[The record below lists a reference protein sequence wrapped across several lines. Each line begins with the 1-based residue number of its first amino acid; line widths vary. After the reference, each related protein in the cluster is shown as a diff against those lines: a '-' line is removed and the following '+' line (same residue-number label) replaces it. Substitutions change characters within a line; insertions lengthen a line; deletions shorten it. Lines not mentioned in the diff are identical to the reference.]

1 LQAWFAAYN
10 SPSLRGWLAVQTSVS
25 AEAETV
31 ALASNAM
38 PEITVKTMRFIVHPP
53 ILIAP
58 IPIGRATAAH
68 KFEQFRLQ
76 IGQDTA
82 DVDGN

>member
-1 LQAWFAAYN
+1 
-10 SPSLRGWLAVQTSVS
+10 
-25 AEAETV
+25 
-31 ALASNAM
+31 M